1 MYFMLPAQQLMLLA
15 QQLVLLDWQLM
26 LLAKQQKIFN
36 GGKTLSPGR
45 CPGLTCSLALQA
57 EL

>member
-26 LLAKQQKIFN
+26 LLAQQQKIFN
-36 GGKTLSPGR
+36 GGKTLSLGR
-45 CPGLTCSLALQA
+45 CTGLKCSLALQA